1 MPSIKYRIFLWE
13 SVLVSI
19 IFRNFADAFNTFI
32 GALVCMADDIR
43 KYQNAVDAIKTAIL
57 QSQAR
62 AAKAVNQEQLALYYG
77 IGRYV
82 SANTRKKNW
91 GTGAI
96 EAISSQLRKELPGLR
111 GFSATSMRN
120 MRTFYEE
127 WRLLEANSSVTT
139 DEINAVP
146 SNSSVATD
154 EFTKINANSA
164 VTTADSAD
172 DAEIRQLQ
180 LANLPNFPLR
190 EFLSISFTHHVAI
203 LAKAKTYEERVFYMK
218 YADMYKATVEDVEK
232 VIKQDLYHHQDKMP
246 NNFLAT
252 IPNYKQAYRA
262 IRMFKDEYLLDFI
275 NVEELGMHDE
285 DIDESVIESNIVHNV
300 KNFIMTFGR
309 GFTFS
314 GSQVHYDKLGH
325 DHWIDL
331 LFFNRDLNRT
341 VVFELKNGKFK
352 VAYLAQLSA
361 YLRILNDD
369 DRRDHEEAPIGI
381 ILCKETDKD
390 YAGYIM
396 QDFRQPMGVATYKT
410 ADEMDPELLK
420 ALPPKEELQR
430 VFAESSKK
438 AEK

>member
-1 MPSIKYRIFLWE
+1 MSEKRE
-13 SVLVSI
+13 
-19 IFRNFADAFNTFI
+19 
-32 GALVCMADDIR
+32 
-43 KYQNAVDAIKTAIL
+43 YQNAVDIIKTAIL

-77 IGRYV
+77 IGRYI
-82 SANTRKKNW
+82 SDNTRNKNW

-96 EAISSQLRKELPGLR
+96 ETISKRLRLELPGLR
-111 GFSATSMRN
+111 GFGVSSLKN
-120 MRTFYEE
+120 MRIFYEAWQMIE
-127 WRLLEANSSVTT
+127 PNSPIAIGELEDDTSKMEGKTAETT
-139 DEINAVP
+139 DNQGDV
-146 SNSSVATD
+146 
-154 EFTKINANSA
+154 
-164 VTTADSAD
+164 
-172 DAEIRQLQ
+172 IRQLR
-180 LANLPNFPLR
+180 LANLPNFPLA
-190 EFLSISFTHHVAI
+190 EFLSISFTHHIRI
-203 LAKAKTYEERVFYMK
+203 LENAKDIDERLFYIR
-218 YADMYKATVEDVEK
+218 YCHNYKPTTDDLPGIIK
-232 VIKQDLYHHQDKMP
+232 KQDLYHHQDKMP

-252 IPNYKQAYRA
+252 IPDYKQAYRA

-314 GSQVHYDKLGH
+314 GSQVHFDKLGH

-341 VVFELKNGKFK
+341 VVFELKNGGFK

-381 ILCKETDKD
+381 ILCKNADKD

-410 ADEMDPELLK
+410 ADEIDPELLK

-430 VFAESSKK
+430 VFEESSKK
-438 AEK
+438 EE

>member
-1 MPSIKYRIFLWE
+1 MNEIK
-13 SVLVSI
+13 
-19 IFRNFADAFNTFI
+19 D
-32 GALVCMADDIR
+32 
-43 KYQNAVDAIKTAIL
+43 YQNAVDIIKTAIL

-82 SANTRKKNW
+82 SANTRKKKW

-96 EAISSQLRKELPGLR
+96 ETISSQLRKELPGLR

-127 WRLLEANSSVTT
+127 WRQLESNSSVVT
-139 DEINAVP
+139 DEIQML
-146 SNSSVATD
+146 SSKSSVATD
-154 EFTKINANSA
+154 EFTQINTK
-164 VTTADSAD
+164 TTVATDDFKADS
-172 DAEIRQLQ
+172 EIRQLQ

-203 LAKAKTYEERVFYMK
+203 LAKVKTYEERIFYMK

-232 VIKQDLYHHQDKMP
+232 VIGQDLYNHQDKMP
-246 NNFLAT
+246 NNFLTT
-252 IPNYKQAYRA
+252 IPDYKQAYRA

-314 GSQVHYDKLGH
+314 GSQVHFDKLGH

-341 VVFELKNGKFK
+341 VVFELKNGDFK

-381 ILCKETDKD
+381 ILCKNADKD

-430 VFAESSKK
+430 VFKESSNK
-438 AEK
+438 EE

>member
-1 MPSIKYRIFLWE
+1 MS
-13 SVLVSI
+13 
-19 IFRNFADAFNTFI
+19 
-32 GALVCMADDIR
+32 DIR
-43 KYQNAVDAIKTAIL
+43 EYQSAVDIIKTAIL
-57 QSQAR
+57 KSQAR
-62 AAKAVNQEQLALYYG
+62 ATKGVNQEQLALYYG

-82 SANTRKKNW
+82 SENTRKKYW
-91 GTGAI
+91 GQGAI
-96 EAISSQLRKELPGLR
+96 EAISNQLRKELPGLR

-127 WRLLEANSSVTT
+127 WKQLE
-139 DEINAVP
+139 

-154 EFTKINANSA
+154 EIQTIHTNSSVVTDEITASSDNSA
-164 VTTADSAD
+164 VTTSEFAKGKSFVPTS
-172 DAEIRQLQ
+172 EIRQLQ
-180 LANLPNFPLR
+180 LANLPDFPLR
-190 EFLSISFTHHVAI
+190 EFLGISFTHHITI
-203 LAKAKTYEERVFYMK
+203 LAKAKVYDERVFYMR
-218 YADMYKATVEDVEK
+218 YADTYKSTVEDLEK

-246 NNFLAT
+246 NNFLST
-252 IPNYKQAYRA
+252 IPDYKKAYRA
-262 IRMFKDEYLLDFI
+262 IRMFKDEYLLDYI

-309 GFTFS
+309 GFAFC

-341 VVFELKNGKFK
+341 VVFELKNGNFK

-381 ILCKETDKD
+381 ILCKNADKN

-396 QDFRQPMGVATYKT
+396 QDFLQPMGVATYKT
-410 ADEMDPELLK
+410 ADEIDPELLK

-430 VFAESSKK
+430 VFEESSNK
-438 AEK
+438 EE

>member
-1 MPSIKYRIFLWE
+1 
-13 SVLVSI
+13 
-19 IFRNFADAFNTFI
+19 
-32 GALVCMADDIR
+32 MADEIR
-43 KYQNAVDAIKTAIL
+43 KYQSAVDIIKTAIL

-77 IGRYV
+77 VGRYI
-82 SANTRKKNW
+82 SANTRNKNW

-96 EAISSQLRKELPGLR
+96 ETISKRLRLELPGLR
-111 GFSATSMRN
+111 GFGVSSLKN
-120 MRTFYEE
+120 MRIFYEAWQMIE
-127 WRLLEANSSVTT
+127 PNSPIEIGELEGSTSES
-139 DEINAVP
+139 DKE
-146 SNSSVATD
+146 
-154 EFTKINANSA
+154 
-164 VTTADSAD
+164 TAELIDNQGD
-172 DAEIRQLQ
+172 IIRQLR
-180 LANLPNFPLR
+180 LANLPNFPLA
-190 EFLSISFTHHVAI
+190 EFLSISFTHHIRI
-203 LAKAKTYEERVFYMK
+203 LENAKDIDERMFYIR
-218 YADMYKATVEDVEK
+218 YCHNYKPTTDDLPGIIK
-232 VIKQDLYHHQDKMP
+232 KQDLYHHQDKMP
-246 NNFLAT
+246 NNFLTT
-252 IPNYKQAYRA
+252 IPDYKKAYRA

-285 DIDESVIESNIVHNV
+285 DVNESVIESNIVHNV

-309 GFTFS
+309 GFSFC
-314 GSQVHYDKLGH
+314 GCQVHFDKFGH

-352 VAYLAQLSA
+352 VGYLAQLSA

-381 ILCKETDKD
+381 ILCKEADKD

-430 VFAESSKK
+430 VFVESSKK
-438 AEK
+438 ED

>member
-1 MPSIKYRIFLWE
+1 MSDIKQ
-13 SVLVSI
+13 
-19 IFRNFADAFNTFI
+19 
-32 GALVCMADDIR
+32 
-43 KYQNAVDAIKTAIL
+43 YQNAVDVIKTAIL

-77 IGRYV
+77 IGRYI
-82 SANTRKKNW
+82 SENTRNKNW

-96 EAISSQLRKELPGLR
+96 DNISKQLRQELPGLR
-111 GFSATSMRN
+111 GFGASSLKN
-120 MRTFYEE
+120 MRLFYEAWYMIE
-127 WRLLEANSSVTT
+127 PNSPIAIGELSEKTT
-139 DEINAVP
+139 EYAKETAEQVDSQIN
-146 SNSSVATD
+146 
-154 EFTKINANSA
+154 I
-164 VTTADSAD
+164 
-172 DAEIRQLQ
+172 IRQLL
-180 LANLPNFPLR
+180 LANLPNFPLA
-190 EFLSISFTHHVAI
+190 EFLSISFTHHVRI
-203 LAKAKTYEERVFYMK
+203 LENAKDTDERLFYIRFCHN
-218 YADMYKATVEDVEK
+218 YKPTTEDLPSIIK
-232 VIKQDLYHHQDKMP
+232 KQDLYHHQDKMP

-252 IPNYKQAYRA
+252 IPDYKQAYRA
-262 IRMFKDEYLLDFI
+262 IRMFKDEYLLDYI

-285 DIDESVIESNIVHNV
+285 DVDERVIESNIVHNV

-309 GFTFS
+309 GFSFC

-331 LFFNRDLNRT
+331 LFFCRDLNRT
-341 VVFELKNGKFK
+341 VVFELKNGNFK

-381 ILCKETDKD
+381 ILCKNADKD

-396 QDFRQPMGVATYKT
+396 QDFKQPMGVATYKT

-430 VFAESSKK
+430 VFVESSKK
-438 AEK
+438 EDEA